1 MSGGVAGHQL
11 DWACQGTCARE
22 PWGREMPD
30 CSLSQAVL
38 SALRPEKSWDH
49 VIGRGFDSRHLHYS
63 ASVSIPLAVANV
75 KLIPVS
81 LVPMGKDIVRIDD
94 LGKATPWGPG
104 PQRSFSV

>member
-1 MSGGVAGHQL
+1 
-11 DWACQGTCARE
+11 
-22 PWGREMPD
+22 
-30 CSLSQAVL
+30 
-38 SALRPEKSWDH
+38 
-49 VIGRGFDSRHLHYS
+49 
-63 ASVSIPLAVANV
+63 VANV